1 MINVSA
7 FELSFVWIHPKNNS
21 IYFLYLWYC
30 SKKGAWILKQ
40 TTIDWNIISIVWGYT
55 SAEVCQFH
63 MTYCLDTH
71 TCARTH
77 THTHAHT
84 RMHTHAH
91 KRTHARTRTH
101 TPPRAE
107 LTKKTT
113 HDCIWKYWIF
123 IDNRCYLI
131 KDEFLKVYTAVVP
144 IKLNL
149 KKYVTWWLQST
160 WRWNK
165 LALHRILNS
174 LKLHIMTIFN

>member
-1 MINVSA
+1 MILFKKRSVNLEANYNRLKYNINSLRIHQCWSVSVSYDL
-7 FELSFVWIHPKNNS
+7 LSGH
-21 IYFLYLWYC
+21 
-30 SKKGAWILKQ
+30 
-40 TTIDWNIISIVWGYT
+40 T
-55 SAEVCQFH
+55 H
-63 MTYCLDTH
+63 M
-71 TCARTH
+71 RTH
-77 THTHAHT
+77 THTHA
-84 RMHTHAH
+84 RAHTHAH
-91 KRTHARTRTH
+91 TRTQTYARTRTH

-160 WRWNK
+160 YRWNK